1 MKQTPLF
8 FALMTP
14 ALILPGQAQE
24 KGVQPKPPG
33 HSIKLVVQI
42 KSHEEGE
49 ELLVLASGD
58 PYSIIRSHT
67 DPNFEHSL
75 ELSDDATSLLGGKT
89 VRLTYTVQ
97 RHNGNL
103 EKGGKDLHSLR
114 VQRNITVRK
123 GHHPWQ
129 ARRTFTHSHSN
140 HC

>member
-1 MKQTPLF
+1 MKQTLLF
-8 FALMTP
+8 FVLMTL

-49 ELLVLASGD
+49 EFHVLSSGG

-75 ELSDDATSLLGGKT
+75 ELSGDATSLPEGKT
-89 VRLTYTVQ
+89 VRFTYTVQ
-97 RHNGNL
+97 RHDENL
-103 EKGGKDLHSLR
+103 EKRGKRPALTSK
-114 VQRNITVRK
+114 QRNITFRK
-123 GHHPWQ
+123 SHHPWQ
-129 ARRTFTHSHSN
+129 PRRTFTHSHSN